1 MTGRG
6 RGKYAYKTEIRKEA
20 EEIIREQMNK
30 YFPNNK
36 IEYIV

>member
-1 MTGRG
+1 MRGGG
-6 RGKYAYKTEIRKEA
+6 RGKYRYK
-20 EEIIREQMNK
+20 EEYKKDGEQFLREQMNK

>member
-6 RGKYAYKTEIRKEA
+6 RGKYAYKKEIRSEA
-20 EEIIREQMNK
+20 EEFLKLQMHK

>member
-1 MTGRG
+1 MKGSG
-6 RGKYAYKTEIRKEA
+6 KGKYRYK
-20 EEIIREQMNK
+20 EEIKNEGEIFLKEQMKK

>member
-1 MTGRG
+1 M
-6 RGKYAYKTEIRKEA
+6 GKYAYKQEIRKEA
-20 EEIIREQMNK
+20 QKYIMEQMEK